1 MNVAVIGM
9 QFGDEGKGKIVDYLA
24 SDFDIIARY
33 CGGSNAGHT
42 VVIENKKFK
51 LHLVPSG
58 ALRGKIG
65 VLGNGMVIDLQVL
78 REELRELKEAGFEPK
93 IIISSRAHVVTPL
106 HKEMEAL
113 EEKVRNIGTTRR
125 GIGPTYETK
134 VKRVGIRIIDLF
146 NQDALT
152 KKLRIISTLWHLDK
166 SDEEIENIAKELSS
180 LGKEFKENVKDTEL
194 WLNQAIS
201 AGKSVLFEGAQ
212 GTMLDVDFGTYPFVT
227 SSNTNSLGLF
237 PGLGI
242 PPKYLDK
249 VIGVAKA
256 YTTRVGEG
264 PFPTEIHG
272 ELADMLRNKGNEYG
286 ATTGRP
292 RRIGWL
298 DLPILRYSKL
308 INGIEEIAIT
318 KIDVLQNLR
327 EIQVGVKYSCKG
339 ESFDYPP
346 PFLENCEPV
355 YESLDGWSSMDDE
368 EFQRYLR
375 FIEENIS
382 VKIKIVSY
390 GAERE
395 KTMRL

>member
-78 REELRELKEAGFEPK
+78 REELRELKDAGFEPK

-125 GIGPTYETK
+125 GIGPAYETK

-152 KKLRIISTLWHLDK
+152 KKLRLISTLWHLDK
-166 SDEEIENIAKELSS
+166 SNEEIENIAKELSS

-339 ESFDYPP
+339 ESFEYPP
-346 PFLENCEPV
+346 PFLENCKPV

>member
-78 REELRELKEAGFEPK
+78 REELRELKDAGFEPK

-125 GIGPTYETK
+125 GIGPAYETK

-152 KKLRIISTLWHLDK
+152 KKLRLISTLWHLDK
-166 SDEEIENIAKELSS
+166 SNEEIENIAKELSS

-339 ESFDYPP
+339 ESFEYPP
-346 PFLENCEPV
+346 PFLESCKPV

>member
-146 NQDALT
+146 NQDALI

-339 ESFDYPP
+339 ESFEYPP

>member
-339 ESFDYPP
+339 ESFEYPP

>member
-1 MNVAVIGM
+1 M

-42 VVIENKKFK
+42 VVIGNKKFK

-134 VKRVGIRIIDLF
+134 VKRVGIRIIDIF
-146 NQDALT
+146 NQDALK
-152 KKLRIISTLWHLDK
+152 KKLRLISTLWHLDK
-166 SDEEIENIAKELSS
+166 NDEEIENIAKELSS

-327 EIQVGVKYSCKG
+327 EIEVGVKYSCKG
-339 ESFDYPP
+339 ESFEYPP
-346 PFLENCEPV
+346 PFLEKCKPV

-375 FIEENIS
+375 FIEENIC